1 MKVKMLIVLSI
12 LFFAIG
18 SLGGAAY
25 AFVSGGN
32 VLHSVSGL
40 LPASKTPEEKL
51 IDDFIKEQEKKQQND
66 TQQPPAQKDDQDE
79 QKPSTSEPET
89 KDDQTPSDTTDTKDS
104 NTTSQKRMGQPTVS
118 DNATLN
124 VRKTPKDG
132 EVLIGIPNTEKVE
145 IIGEKNG
152 WYQIITANGTKGW
165 VSAEYL
171 KEL

>member
-1 MKVKMLIVLSI
+1 MKVKTLIILSI
-12 LFFAIG
+12 VFFAIG

-25 AFVSGGN
+25 AYVSGG
-32 VLHSVSGL
+32 SVIGTVAGI
-40 LPASKTPEEKL
+40 LPAAKTPEEKL
-51 IDDFIKEQEKKQQND
+51 IDDFIKEQETKQQND
-66 TQQPPAQKDDQDE
+66 TQQPAGAKDDTPTS
-79 QKPSTSEPET
+79 KPSAPQPAENDAKEPSKTDQPQDTSG
-89 KDDQTPSDTTDTKDS
+89 
-104 NTTSQKRMGQPTVS
+104 SQKRMGQPTVS

-145 IIGEKNG
+145 IIDEKNG

-165 VSAEYL
+165 VSAQYL